1 MTPELQKAIRESKS
15 PWLCRCGGIV
25 EYVYSYFWKCRRC
38 NAWGKLMV
46 DDITYLQ
53 TRFDAEMR
61 GKLIDRLNMKLHKAR
76 TQIKVLKKAYGQLLA
91 DNNGLRDTHD
101 KIRHDVAGVRLQM
114 GKMIKRLEHIYAENK
129 ALKDRNFLLEAYY
142 QATITG
148 DGKGIW
154 VRAD

>member
-1 MTPELQKAIRESKS
+1 M
-15 PWLCRCGGIV
+15 V
-25 EYVYSYFWKCRRC
+25 EDRDLLFYQ
-38 NAWGKLMV
+38 LE
-46 DDITYLQ
+46 YLK
-53 TRFDAEMR
+53 R
-61 GKLIDRLNMKLHKAR
+61 GKIIEKVDKRLHKTR
-76 TQIKVLKKAYGQLLA
+76 IQVKVLKKAYGQLLA

-114 GKMIKRLEHIYAENK
+114 EKMIKRLEHIYAENK